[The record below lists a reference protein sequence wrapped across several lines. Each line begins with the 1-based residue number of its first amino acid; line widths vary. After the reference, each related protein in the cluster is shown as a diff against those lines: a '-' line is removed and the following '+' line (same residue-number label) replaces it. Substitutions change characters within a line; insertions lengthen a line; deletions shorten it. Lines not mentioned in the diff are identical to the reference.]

1 MKKLLLFT
9 SAFLSVIAI
18 SLSSLTYTFSSP
30 GGAPAGA
37 TGSPGDNNLTC
48 ARSGC
53 HSGTANPQS
62 GLISTDVP
70 SSGYVPGQT
79 YQITVSITQAGI
91 SKWGFQASPQSSN
104 GTLLGTLTLTET
116 SRTRFIGTGN
126 KYVTH
131 TTGGNSGATGS
142 TSWSFN
148 WTAPSTGTGPVT
160 FYTAAMAAN
169 GNNGT
174 SGDQVYFDNLVIE
187 EDVTISIN
195 DNQSL
200 SDIILYPNPAQG
212 SEMFIKNL
220 KSDETLTI
228 RDMQGKTV
236 LKTDFSGNNLIQSI
250 NIENLPKGAYTLE
263 ISSESGSK
271 IKRFIRQ

>member
-9 SAFLSVIAI
+9 TAFLSVLAI

-53 HSGTANPQS
+53 HAGTASPQA
-62 GLISTDVP
+62 GLISSNVP
-70 SSGYVPGQT
+70 LSGYVPGET
-79 YQITVSITQAGI
+79 YQITVSITQNGI
-91 SKWGFQASPQSSN
+91 SKWGFQASPQNSN
-104 GTLLGTLTLTET
+104 GVLLGTLTLTDP

-148 WTAPSTGTGPVT
+148 WTAPSVGTGPVT

-169 GNNGT
+169 GNNAT
-174 SGDQVYFDNLVIE
+174 SGDQVFFDNIVIN
-187 EDVTISIN
+187 EDFTISVN
-195 DNQSL
+195 DQQAKSEI
-200 SDIILYPNPAQG
+200 SIYPNPAQG
-212 SEMFIKNL
+212 SELFINKL
-220 KSDETLTI
+220 KGNESLII
-228 RDMQGKTV
+228 RDMQGRIV
-236 LKTDFSGNNLIQSI
+236 LNTGFSAAGTTQAV
-250 NIENLPKGAYTLE
+250 NIDKLPKGAYILE
-263 ISSESGSK
+263 LSGESGSK
-271 IKRFIRQ
+271 VKRFIRQ